1 MRKGGGKAKGA
12 SFERQISKDLS
23 LWVSN
28 GKNQDVFWRSA
39 MSGGRTTVAMK
50 KGNKLSAQAGDL
62 SSVHRLGHTFIDIFV
77 VECKAYKTLNFESI
91 IKGKGFLLDF
101 WEKVRKEAKDH
112 DKLPML
118 VGKQNNHPIIVCL
131 CGEGVKRLA
140 LTGSVKVRVIDHNLN
155 IILWDDFLK
164 RDPRVLDITRKR
176 VRLWD

>member
-1 MRKGGGKAKGA
+1 MRKGGGKSKGA

-62 SSVHRLGHTFIDIFV
+62 SSIHRLGHSLIDVFV
-77 VECKAYKTLNFESI
+77 IECKAYKSLNFESM
-91 IKGKGFLLDF
+91 IKGKGHLLDF
-101 WEKVRKEAKDH
+101 WKKVREEAVTH

-118 VGKQNNHPIIVCL
+118 VGKQNNHPIIACL
-131 CGEGVKRLA
+131 CREGIKRLSF
-140 LTGSVKVRVIDHNLN
+140 TGFIKVKVIDHNLN

-164 RDPRVLDITRKR
+164 RDPRVLDTKRKR
-176 VRLWD
+176 IRL